1 MTSCPRQPFP
11 PLKDHFSWYEK
22 LIARTCLAGVVL
34 AAGAAIYWDNKGVAI
49 GYVVFV
55 ALGALLVVYD
65 SLCVY
70 CPYPFK
76 YSACLFYPYQL
87 VARFAAMREGRI
99 HWARQA
105 VTVLVF
111 GGMFA
116 IPQYW
121 LWGNWVLFAVFWGLT
136 LPLAMLL
143 PLYLCGHCRNERC
156 LGNRAVVLQHGPDA
170 SITHNIDRP
179 SSR

>member
-1 MTSCPRQPFP
+1 MDRCPVEPTLR
-11 PLKDHFSWYEK
+11 LKDRFFWYEK
-22 LIARTCLAGVVL
+22 LIARACLAGL
-34 AAGAAIYWDNKGVAI
+34 LFTATIGIYRENKSIAAG
-49 GYVVFV
+49 YVLFV

-76 YSACLFYPYQL
+76 HSDCLFYPYLL
-87 VARFAAMREGRI
+87 VARVARPREGRI
-99 HWARQA
+99 PWARHA

-121 LWGNWVLFAVFWGLT
+121 LWGNWVLFAVFWGCT
-136 LPLAMLL
+136 LALALL
-143 PLYLCGHCRNERC
+143 MPLYLCRRCRHGRC
-156 LGNRAVVLQHGPDA
+156 LANRSVGVPAGPDVR
-170 SITHNIDRP
+170 HDL
-179 SSR
+179 

>member
-1 MTSCPRQPFP
+1 MNTCRGDSPSP
-11 PLKDHFSWYEK
+11 PKDRFFWHEK
-22 LIARTCLAGVVL
+22 LIARACLAGAIL
-34 AAGAAIYWDNKGVAI
+34 TAGVAIYRENKSIAI

-55 ALGALLVVYD
+55 ALGALVVVYD

-76 YSACLFYPYQL
+76 YSDCLFYPYQL
-87 VARFAAMREGRI
+87 VARLATMREGSIPR
-99 HWARQA
+99 ARHA

-121 LWGNWVLFAVFWGLT
+121 LWGNWLLLAIFWGLT
-136 LPLAMLL
+136 LPLALL
-143 PLYLCGHCRNERC
+143 MPLYLCRRCRHKGC
-156 LGNRAVVLQHGPDA
+156 LSNRSVGVPLEPEVRHDL
-170 SITHNIDRP
+170 
-179 SSR
+179 